1 MSMLSKSP
9 FSCTF
14 ETLVLSWGG
23 LKVGRGV
30 VAELAELASNR
41 EGFALE
47 DPHPAKS
54 ALPLGPLR
62 FYICLESHAAAF

>member
-1 MSMLSKSP
+1 MLSKSP
-9 FSCTF
+9 FSRTF
-14 ETLVLSWGG
+14 ETLVLSWEG

-47 DPHPAKS
+47 DPIQLSQHCHWDPFDFTYVLNPMQLPS
-54 ALPLGPLR
+54 AG
-62 FYICLESHAAAF
+62 